1 MIELDKLD
9 KAILQQLQTDAT
21 LPLKALAESVQST
34 VATCQRRI
42 ARMQE
47 SGIILRQVA
56 ILNTQAVGL
65 NLSVYVQVKM
75 EKQSAKHLQA
85 FEKAMQN
92 EPYVLACHEVSGS
105 YDFLLLVH
113 CRDMDDYHQFTRR
126 VLTADHNVRSITSQF
141 VINTVKAETLIALD

>member
-9 KAILQQLQTDAT
+9 KAILMQLQTDAT

-47 SGIILRQVA
+47 SGIIMRQVA
-56 ILNTQAVGL
+56 ILNTQSVGRSI
-65 NLSVYVQVKM
+65 SVFVLVEM
-75 EKQSAKHLQA
+75 EKQSPKHLAA
-85 FEKAMQN
+85 FEKAMN
-92 EPYVLACHEVSGS
+92 SEADVMSCYEISGD

-113 CRDMDDYHQFTRR
+113 SRDMDDYHQFVRR
-126 VLTADHNVRSITSQF
+126 VFTTDNNVRSFKSQF
-141 VINTVKAETLIALD
+141 VMNTVKAETLIALE